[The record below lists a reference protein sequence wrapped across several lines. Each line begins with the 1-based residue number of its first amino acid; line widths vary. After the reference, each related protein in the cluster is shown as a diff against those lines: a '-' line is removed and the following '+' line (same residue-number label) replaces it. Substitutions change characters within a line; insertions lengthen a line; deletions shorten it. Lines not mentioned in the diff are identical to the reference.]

1 MQRRVRRMFGFF
13 LFAFV
18 VLIGWQSYWH
28 LFASDRLLAMPGNR
42 RLSRA
47 ESAIPRGIVYDAGGR
62 KLAWSENGAR
72 RYADPMAT
80 APVLGYLD
88 VQYGRAGV
96 EGLWDLELSGLSRH
110 FTAAELHRI
119 VIGEKPHGNDLV
131 LTLDLKLQQAAQK
144 ALGTRRGAVVALDP
158 ATGAILA
165 LASSPTFNPVTIGED
180 YPDIIKAKTGALRN
194 RALQDHYPPGS
205 TMKLVT
211 ASAALMNDISPETR
225 FTCPGKSR
233 IFGVTVTDYHGESH
247 GTLDMDGALTKSC
260 NNYFARLAVKSG
272 ERRDWPRWTDG
283 HEKDNSVNFRNT
295 AKAFGF
301 GDAWWEKL
309 RDSRMDEMGI
319 IRSSLIP
326 DPNASIPDGELAH
339 MGFGQSTVVAT
350 PLQMAMVT
358 AAIAND
364 GVLMAPFLVSQ
375 VREGGAEQVLKQ
387 YGSLVIGFP
396 LDRDTARTLKG
407 MMRHV
412 VTRGTA
418 RRANLRGITVYGK
431 TGTAQ
436 QEGGNDHAW
445 FIGFAESEHTAQKI
459 AFAVLIERGGT
470 GGQVAVPVANQV
482 LEAWK
487 QEGAG

>member
-1 MQRRVRRMFGFF
+1 MFGFF

-28 LFASDRLLAMPGNR
+28 LFASDRLLTMPGNR
-42 RLSRA
+42 RLARA
-47 ESAIPRGIVYDAGGR
+47 ESAIPRGVIYDRQGI
-62 KLAWSENGAR
+62 KLAWSENGTR
-72 RYADPMAT
+72 RYADPMVT

-88 VQYGRAGV
+88 PVYGRAGI
-96 EGLWDLELSGLSRH
+96 EGIWDAELSGLTRH
-110 FTAAELHRI
+110 FGAEDLRRI
-119 VIGEKPHGNDLV
+119 TGGEKPHGKDLV

-144 ALGTRRGAVVALDP
+144 ALKGKTGAVVALDP

-165 LASSPTFNPVTIGED
+165 LASNPTFNPRTLGDD
-180 YPDIIKAKTGALRN
+180 YDNIIRAKTGALRN

-211 ASAALMNDISPETR
+211 ATAALMNDIDEDTT
-225 FTCPGKSR
+225 FTCPGKSH
-233 IFGVTVTDYHGESH
+233 IFGVNVTDYHGERH
-247 GTLDMDGALTKSC
+247 GRIAMDPALTHSC
-260 NNYFARLAVKSG
+260 NNYFARLAVKVG
-272 ERRDWPRWTDG
+272 AKDFGGTAAAYGFNTRWWT
-283 HEKDNSVNFRNT
+283 
-295 AKAFGF
+295 
-301 GDAWWEKL
+301 KL
-309 RDSRMDEMGI
+309 TDSRMHEMGI
-319 IRSSLIP
+319 AGSTLEP
-326 DPNASIPDGELAH
+326 DPNTPIPDGELAH

-364 GVLMAPFLVSQ
+364 GEVRAPYLVAQ
-375 VREGGAEQVLKQ
+375 VRKSGTQEVLKE
-387 YGSLVIGFP
+387 YSSLTIGYP
-396 LDRDTARTLKG
+396 LNGYTAEKLTG

-418 RRANLRGITVYGK
+418 TRARVSGLTIYGK

-436 QEGGNDHAW
+436 QTGGQDHAW
-445 FIGFAESEHTAQKI
+445 FVGFAERDQAKI

-470 GGQVAVPVANQV
+470 GGQVAVPVAKQV

-487 QEGAG
+487 GETLGD